1 MALSIPLNYFSHIFA
16 KRENGYAL
24 SRFIFL
30 GSIAICC
37 LVASCTQQP
46 QQAQEIARV
55 NNSVLTKKMITAQND
70 STQILSATQQR
81 LFAQRWITS
90 ELLYQEAKRVG
101 LDQSEA
107 VQKNIAEA
115 QKQLVIAALLER
127 EVFGESP
134 STLPTALV
142 QTYFSSHRE
151 EFILP
156 GTVMWISSVVFS
168 ERDAAAEFRSSVLD
182 GKNWDVVL
190 ESYKANPALSN
201 NIVSISDSLF
211 YTETQ
216 LFPAELWKVA
226 TALGLFEVSF
236 PVKTSA
242 GYFVLRSLGHFKKGK
257 TPPMRFVEATIRERL
272 SMEQRQ
278 QRYAE
283 FVEQLRKK
291 NVVQLFLSEKDSLQ
305 Q

>member
-1 MALSIPLNYFSHIFA
+1 
-16 KRENGYAL
+16 
-24 SRFIFL
+24 
-30 GSIAICC
+30 
-37 LVASCTQQP
+37 
-46 QQAQEIARV
+46 
-55 NNSVLTKKMITAQND
+55 MITAQND

-90 ELLYQEAKRVG
+90 ELLYQEAKRLG
-101 LDQSEA
+101 MDQSEA

-134 STLPTALV
+134 NTLPTALV

-156 GTVMWISSVVFS
+156 SAVMWISSVVFS
-168 ERDAAAEFRSSVLD
+168 ERHAATEFRASVLD

-201 NIVSISDSLF
+201 TIVSISDSLF

-242 GYFVLRSLGHFKKGK
+242 GYFVLRSLGHFRKGAA
-257 TPPMRFVEATIRERL
+257 PPMRFVEATIRERL

-291 NVVQLFLSEKDSLQ
+291 NVVQLFLSEKDSL
-305 Q
+305 